1 MKFNINKD
9 TLEILMQYFRTKGLR
24 LTEQRK
30 VIVNHFCSRGKHY
43 SIEELYTELKE
54 HSPNI
59 GSATVYRTMQ
69 LLVDA
74 GLATESKFKDDITRY
89 EPSRRKPH
97 HDHMICLRCG
107 RIIEFENKK
116 IEQLQNETAQ
126 KHNFHAVSHKLELYG
141 YCSKCAKKMIKREK
155 Q

>member
-1 MKFNINKD
+1 MKFNINKN
-9 TLEILMQYFRTKGLR
+9 TKKILMQHLRAKGLR

-30 VIVNHFCSRGKHY
+30 AIINHFCSGAKHY
-43 SIEELYTELKE
+43 SVEELYTELKE
-54 HSPNI
+54 HSPHI

-74 GLATESKFKDDITRY
+74 GLATERQFKDDITRY
-89 EPSRRKPH
+89 EPARRNAH
-97 HDHMICLRCG
+97 HDHMICLNCG
-107 RIIEFENKK
+107 KIIEFENRK
-116 IEQLQNETAQ
+116 IEELQDEAAK

-141 YCSKCAKKMIKREK
+141 YCRKCAKTLKKRN